1 MTNAAKP
8 PRHRAA
14 RSPDETAAP
23 FFSPDTFHADSG
35 VLYQLRLAQVALGQL
50 VNDEMALEG
59 STLPQ
64 WVPLYRIHRGD
75 ANTVADLARK
85 CTVDAGAMTR
95 LLDRL
100 ERKGLCRRVRCD
112 DDRRVVRI
120 ELTPDGVALAERVPQ
135 ALCRV
140 YNAALDG
147 FTPAEWA
154 QLQRLLARLTANAE
168 RLAGDLSLIHI

>member
-1 MTNAAKP
+1 MPTP
-8 PRHRAA
+8 
-14 RSPDETAAP
+14 SPT
-23 FFSPDTFHADSG
+23 
-35 VLYQLRLAQVALGQL
+35 
-50 VNDEMALEG
+50 
-59 STLPQ
+59 
-64 WVPLYRIHRGD
+64 W
-75 ANTVADLARK
+75 
-85 CTVDAGAMTR
+85 
-95 LLDRL
+95 
-100 ERKGLCRRVRCD
+100 RVRCD

-168 RLAGDLSLIHI
+168 RLAGDKARAA